1 MLLPKPA
8 KILEKPSVNIRMTKN
23 PKKYPARATN
33 QVAATR
39 SLPDEAQVASAEQII
54 HHHQQTFQHSGPLP
68 DPASLDRYN
77 QIVPDAAE
85 RIIRMAEQN
94 ADHVRSVEMLA
105 INAEIEDNKQRH
117 NEVKIGQFAGLISV
131 GMSFSLAGYALFLGH
146 AAVAGTICSATV
158 IGLVTV
164 FVTGRYVKPDTTQD
178 DKTKLSK

>member
-1 MLLPKPA
+1 MLLPKLA
-8 KILEKPSVNIRMTKN
+8 KISEKPSVNIRMTKN
-23 PKKYPARATN
+23 PKSPPART
-33 QVAATR
+33 TR
-39 SLPDEAQVASAEQII
+39 SPVAGGHPLPDEAQVASAKQII

-94 ADHVRSVEMLA
+94 AEHIRGIEMLA
-105 INAEIEDNKQRH
+105 LNAEIEDNKQRH
-117 NEVKIGQFAGLISV
+117 KEIKIGQVAGLISV

-164 FVTGRYVKPDTTQD
+164 FVTGRYIKSDNSQSEPTSR
-178 DKTKLSK
+178 K